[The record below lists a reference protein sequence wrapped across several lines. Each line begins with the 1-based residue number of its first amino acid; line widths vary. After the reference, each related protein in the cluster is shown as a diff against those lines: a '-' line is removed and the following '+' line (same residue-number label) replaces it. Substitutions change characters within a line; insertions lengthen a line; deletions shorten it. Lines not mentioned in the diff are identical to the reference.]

1 MSDMSAGIVVVTE
14 FCSADDGTFSS
25 YIDYMD
31 RDEATRKQHM
41 NEYSLFE
48 GYMDYMGNPEKTS
61 ALFTKSI
68 DALGVDQVGEMKA
81 LFKTAQSNGSNMW
94 QTVISFDN
102 DFLELMG
109 VYDKEHGLLDEKR
122 LRAIARKSIEKMLVN
137 ENLSNAIWT
146 AAFHYNTDNIHIHV
160 ATVEPNPQRESKLYI
175 QYEKEKVEGK
185 MKYKLR
191 QNEITGKKEKIPL
204 LDKNGKPI
212 RKREYKGKFKQS
224 SIEICKSELRKELD
238 VDKSI
243 SKEINNIIRN
253 RIVGSKKNIDLIEDK
268 EFRESFVALYNALP
282 KSVSKNLWNYKNTV
296 IQPYKAQIDDLSTR
310 YIAKYHSEDFA
321 RLESQLE
328 RQERVYKMAYGGD
341 NDYKNKKIED
351 LYYRLGNAILQEI
364 KAYDKN
370 IREAKET
377 AYATKKQFILY
388 NKYMSIS
395 SKNHEVNSTVLRIAL
410 RYLKRS
416 MDRGYERWKNE
427 REYEKLQRE
436 ISKSNNQEREM
447 E

>member
-1 MSDMSAGIVVVTE
+1 MSDMSSGIVVVTE
-14 FCSADDGTFSS
+14 FCSADDGAFSS

-31 RDEATRKQHM
+31 RDEATRKKYMH
-41 NEYSLFE
+41 EYSLFE
-48 GYMDYMGNPEKTS
+48 GYMDYMGDTEKTS
-61 ALFTKSI
+61 SLFTKSI
-68 DALGVDQVGEMKA
+68 DSLSSDQVGNMKA

-122 LRAIARKSIEKMLVN
+122 LRAIARKSIGQMLDN
-137 ENLSNAIWT
+137 ENLNNAVWT
-146 AAFHYNTDNIHIHV
+146 AAFHYNTDNIHVHV

-175 QYEKEKVEGK
+175 QYEKEKVDGK

-191 QNEITGKKEKIPL
+191 KNEITGKNEKIPL

-212 RKREYKGKFKQS
+212 RRREYRGKFKQS

-238 VDKSI
+238 IDKSV
-243 SKEINNIIRN
+243 SREINDIIRG
-253 RIVGSKKNIDLIEDK
+253 RIVGSKKTMELINDK
-268 EFRESFVALYNALP
+268 EFRDGFVDLYDSLP
-282 KSVSKNLWNYKNTV
+282 KSVSRNLWNYKNP
-296 IQPYKAQIDDLSTR
+296 IMQPYKAQIDDLSTR

-328 RQERVYKMAYGGD
+328 RQERVYKMAYGGA
-341 NDYKNKKIED
+341 NDYKNKKLED

-377 AYATKKQFILY
+377 AYATKKQLIFY
-388 NKYMSIS
+388 NKYMSVS
-395 SKNHEVNSTVLRIAL
+395 NKNHEVNSTVLRMAL

-436 ISKSNNQEREM
+436 ISKSNNREQEM